1 MITPIKYNP
10 KYDNLPRVSQI
21 IRDTQCQS
29 KKNGIGKWRAEV
41 GKEEADR
48 ITETAINRGNYFHE
62 QVEMYAKNIH
72 NQNKI
77 NVSPSI
83 DEFIKEHTIEIIFVE
98 GYVYDEE
105 IGYKG
110 RTDMLYKK
118 NGVFGI
124 LDWKTSYRK
133 KPKNFFPDT
142 KIQVSAY
149 AKGIEKMYNIE
160 IDEAMV
166 VVAIPNI
173 KSNDPFEPLEELW
186 DFQIE
191 KLQKKDIKRSFN
203 RFVKKVHL
211 FKNPPPPPPK
221 KILVKR
227 KQKNEI
233 PIIHNN
239 NPFEVHRF

>member
-1 MITPIKYNP
+1 MIIPIKYNS

-41 GKEEADR
+41 GRDEADR

-83 DEFIKEHTIEIIFVE
+83 DKFIKENNIEIIFVE
-98 GYVYDEE
+98 GYVYDDE

-118 NGVFGI
+118 DNVFGI

-133 KPKNFFPDT
+133 KPKTFFPDT

-166 VVAIPNI
+166 IVAIPSM
-173 KSNDPFEPLEELW
+173 KSDNPFEAIQELW
-186 DFQIE
+186 DFQTE
-191 KLQKKDIKRSFN
+191 KLKKKDIKRSFN
-203 RFVKKVHL
+203 RFVKKVNL
-211 FKNPPPPPPK
+211 FNNPPPPK
-221 KILVKR
+221 KKLTIKR
-227 KQKNEI
+227 KQKNVM
-233 PIIHNN
+233 PIIS